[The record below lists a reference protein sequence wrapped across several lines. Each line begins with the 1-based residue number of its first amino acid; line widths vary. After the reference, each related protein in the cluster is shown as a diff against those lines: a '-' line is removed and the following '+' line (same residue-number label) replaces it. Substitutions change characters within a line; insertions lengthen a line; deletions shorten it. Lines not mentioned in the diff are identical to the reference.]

1 MKSKKRKVPEMV
13 IRDGKPVAVIL
24 DIGEYKDML
33 QCLEQVEDLRMLEE
47 MRKGPLRFRRLDD
60 FLNEYHP
67 SV

>member
-1 MKSKKRKVPEMV
+1 MV